1 MNSSRKVILYTI
13 DVAVGAADSIFNT
26 IEAIFHTSI
35 NGIEAVS
42 KTIGNAAKLSI
53 YVLVVESFEEVRAS
67 ERTLYCGVAGASTEA
82 ISEEATAT

>member
-1 MNSSRKVILYTI
+1 VNSSRKVILYTI

-53 YVLVVESFEEVRAS
+53 YVLVVETFEEVGAS
-67 ERTLYCGVAGASTEA
+67 ECTLYRRGFYTTAKA
-82 ISEEATAT
+82 ISEEAAIS